1 MTHRPLEA
9 LDRRTGIARP
19 GRWLLRY
26 VFPDNWSFLWGEIAL
41 YCFVVL
47 VVTGVYLTL
56 FFDPSYALTRYHG
69 SYRPLAGASMSH
81 AYASTLR
88 LSLDVRAGLLMRQT
102 HHWAALVFV
111 AAVVMHLCRVF
122 FTGAFRRPREL
133 IWITGVTLLALAML
147 EGFIGYSLP
156 DDLLSGMGLAIAY
169 SVAMSIPIVGAPLAF
184 LVWNGPFP
192 GGTEFES
199 RLYIVHVLLIP
210 AALGAL
216 IGLHLVMVAAL
227 RHTQF
232 RGPARRESNVV
243 GSPMWPAYALRSLG
257 LFAGVAGTLVLLG
270 GLVQIN
276 PVWQYGPYNP
286 AWGTNGVQP
295 DWYMGWLIGAL
306 RLMPNFEPNAF
317 GYSIPNPFF
326 GGVLFP
332 TMVFALLY
340 AWPFLERAVASDR
353 ATHHLLDHPR
363 DRPWRTA
370 FGAAGLAWVIVP
382 FLAGASDRVFVT
394 FDVPYQRQ
402 IEVMRGAWLILPVIV
417 LVVTLRLCRRLQR
430 NGGHPLCGWDGSIVR
445 RRDDGGFESLP
456 AAEDASQQS

>member
-1 MTHRPLEA
+1 MIERPLEA
-9 LDRRTGIARP
+9 VDRRTGISRP
-19 GRWLLRY
+19 LRAVLRY

-56 FFDPSYALTRYHG
+56 FFDPSYALMRYHG

-88 LSLDVRAGLLMRQT
+88 LSLNVRAGLLMRQT
-102 HHWAALVFV
+102 HHWAALVFL
-111 AAVVMHLCRVF
+111 AAIIIHLCRVF

-133 IWITGVTLLALAML
+133 IWMSGVTLLALAML

-184 LVWNGPFP
+184 LLWNGAFP

-199 RLYIVHVLLIP
+199 RLYIAHVLLIP
-210 AALGAL
+210 VALGAL
-216 IGLHLVMVAAL
+216 IGLHLLMVAAL
-227 RHTQF
+227 HHTQF
-232 RGPARRESNVV
+232 RGRDRRESNVV
-243 GSPMWPAYALRSLG
+243 GSPLWPAYALRSLG
-257 LFAGVAGTLVLLG
+257 LFAAVAGAMFALG

-276 PVWQYGPYNP
+276 PIWQYGPYDP

-306 RLMPNFEPNAF
+306 RLMPNIEPHAF

-332 TMVFALLY
+332 TVVFVLLY
-340 AWPFLERAVASDR
+340 AWPFLERLVAHDAAS
-353 ATHHLLDHPR
+353 HHLLDRPR

-370 FGAAGLAWVIVP
+370 IGAAMLAWVTIP

-394 FDVPYQRQ
+394 FDIPYQNQ
-402 IEVMRGAWLILPVIV
+402 IVFMRWAWLVVPVVVLIL
-417 LVVTLRLCRRLQR
+417 TLRACRRLQR
-430 NGGHPLCGWDGSIVR
+430 RGGHPLRGWDGSLVR
-445 RRDDGGFESLP
+445 RQADGGFETLP
-456 AAEDASQQS
+456 PEEV